1 MAQQKGKNKI
11 NHRQRQG
18 DWICGSCNNMN
29 FAFRDTCNRCHTL
42 KNYKDNENKGFKSAL
57 FLTESNGDIP
67 PISDRSNKSSGEK
80 KDNGNNK
87 FSFDKLP
94 SMEPIL
100 KQITKETC
108 KKQLNQKNKNMIYL
122 SLNGSAK
129 NAKRLINTIKFT
141 VLNAELKGTENQQY
155 DFITQMGVFFDKNA
169 LNSLLFNLNFRRGLN
184 KDKTIQQINY
194 FLLYQQNLTVKIM
207 KDMSKKIFEK
217 ENQAEVSN
225 NPRHQN
231 KSLTQ
236 LVSLSL
242 IGGNRKN
249 DLKALE
255 LKNNYT
261 SISSHPL
268 VFCKPE
274 TKLKTQTTSSPQK
287 QSPVKPK
294 QVETQSNELCKL
306 INNYSEPIL
315 DYYLELNTLTP
326 KNCLSNHTVS
336 ANLRAKMIDWMVEV
350 LTSYKCK
357 DQTFFL
363 AVKLM
368 DSYLSK
374 TTQKHIPQDLHLVG
388 VTTMFMACKFEE
400 IYPVKLQIVHEKIAH
415 KKLTK
420 DEIKDKETNIL
431 STLDFNLVGITVLDV
446 ITIVLSILNM
456 NQQLYQITLYLA
468 KLALYDYE
476 FVNSHTYAQI
486 ACAALI
492 VRLQDCRAN

>member
-1 MAQQKGKNKI
+1 
-11 NHRQRQG
+11 
-18 DWICGSCNNMN
+18 
-29 FAFRDTCNRCHTL
+29 
-42 KNYKDNENKGFKSAL
+42 
-57 FLTESNGDIP
+57 
-67 PISDRSNKSSGEK
+67 
-80 KDNGNNK
+80 
-87 FSFDKLP
+87 
-94 SMEPIL
+94 
-100 KQITKETC
+100 
-108 KKQLNQKNKNMIYL
+108 
-122 SLNGSAK
+122 
-129 NAKRLINTIKFT
+129 
-141 VLNAELKGTENQQY
+141 
-155 DFITQMGVFFDKNA
+155 
-169 LNSLLFNLNFRRGLN
+169 
-184 KDKTIQQINY
+184 
-194 FLLYQQNLTVKIM
+194 M

-225 NPRHQN
+225 NPRNQN

-236 LVSLSL
+236 LVSLTL

-249 DLKALE
+249 EYKSIE

-261 SISSHPL
+261 SISSRPL

-274 TKLKTQTTSSPQK
+274 SKLKTQTVPSPQK
-287 QSPVKPK
+287 LSPMKPK

-315 DYYLELNTLTP
+315 EYYLDLNNQTP

-336 ANLRAKMIDWMVEV
+336 ANLRAKMVDWMVEV

-374 TTQKHIPQDLHLVG
+374 TSQKHIPQDLHLVG

-400 IYPVKLQIVHEKIAH
+400 IYPVKLQVVHEKIAH

-420 DEIKDKETNIL
+420 DEIKEKETNIL
-431 STLDFNLVGITVLDV
+431 TTLDFSLVGITILDI

-456 NQQLYQITLYLA
+456 NQQLYQITLYLS

-476 FVNSHTYAQI
+476 FVNKHTYVQI

-492 VRLQDCRAN
+492 VSTKIVEQIDQSLSSEVIIPLIVSTLKIENSDAMESANQLLNFAKGFDKQYPNLENLKKFSKFQLSDILKTQP

>member
-1 MAQQKGKNKI
+1 
-11 NHRQRQG
+11 
-18 DWICGSCNNMN
+18 
-29 FAFRDTCNRCHTL
+29 
-42 KNYKDNENKGFKSAL
+42 
-57 FLTESNGDIP
+57 
-67 PISDRSNKSSGEK
+67 
-80 KDNGNNK
+80 
-87 FSFDKLP
+87 
-94 SMEPIL
+94 
-100 KQITKETC
+100 
-108 KKQLNQKNKNMIYL
+108 
-122 SLNGSAK
+122 
-129 NAKRLINTIKFT
+129 
-141 VLNAELKGTENQQY
+141 
-155 DFITQMGVFFDKNA
+155 
-169 LNSLLFNLNFRRGLN
+169 
-184 KDKTIQQINY
+184 
-194 FLLYQQNLTVKIM
+194 M

-236 LVSLSL
+236 LVSLTL

-249 DLKALE
+249 E
-255 LKNNYT
+255 LKSIELKNNNYT
-261 SISSHPL
+261 SISSRPL

-274 TKLKTQTTSSPQK
+274 PKLKTQTTSSPQK
-287 QSPVKPK
+287 QSPIKPK

-315 DYYLELNTLTP
+315 DYYLELNNLTP

-336 ANLRAKMIDWMVEV
+336 ANLRAKMVDWMVEV

-357 DQTFFL
+357 DQTFFF

-368 DSYLSK
+368 DTYLSK
-374 TTQKHIPQDLHLVG
+374 TQQKHIPQDLHLIG
-388 VTTMFMACKFEE
+388 VTTMFMSCKYEE

-468 KLALYDYE
+468 KMALYDYE
-476 FVNSHTYAQI
+476 FINNHTYTQI

-492 VRLQDCRAN
+492 VSTKIVEQIDQSLSSEVVIPLIVSTLKIDNSVAMDSANKLLNLAKGFEKQYPNLENLKKFSKFQLSDILKTQP

>member
-1 MAQQKGKNKI
+1 
-11 NHRQRQG
+11 
-18 DWICGSCNNMN
+18 
-29 FAFRDTCNRCHTL
+29 
-42 KNYKDNENKGFKSAL
+42 
-57 FLTESNGDIP
+57 
-67 PISDRSNKSSGEK
+67 
-80 KDNGNNK
+80 
-87 FSFDKLP
+87 
-94 SMEPIL
+94 
-100 KQITKETC
+100 
-108 KKQLNQKNKNMIYL
+108 
-122 SLNGSAK
+122 
-129 NAKRLINTIKFT
+129 
-141 VLNAELKGTENQQY
+141 
-155 DFITQMGVFFDKNA
+155 
-169 LNSLLFNLNFRRGLN
+169 
-184 KDKTIQQINY
+184 
-194 FLLYQQNLTVKIM
+194 M

-236 LVSLSL
+236 LVSLTL
-242 IGGNRKN
+242 INGNRKN
-249 DLKALE
+249 EFKSID

-261 SISSHPL
+261 SISSRPL

-274 TKLKTQTTSSPQK
+274 PKLKTVTTSSPQK
-287 QSPVKPK
+287 QSPIKPK
-294 QVETQSNELCKL
+294 QVDTQSNELCKL

-315 DYYLELNTLTP
+315 DYYLELNNQTP
-326 KNCLSNHTVS
+326 KNFLSNHTVS
-336 ANLRAKMIDWMVEV
+336 SNLRAKMVDWMVEV

-368 DSYLSK
+368 DSYLQK
-374 TTQKHIPQDLHLVG
+374 TSQKHIPQDLHLIG

-431 STLDFNLVGITVLDV
+431 TALDFNFIGITVLDV

-476 FVNSHTYAQI
+476 FVNNHTYVQI
-486 ACAALI
+486 ACSALI
-492 VRLQDCRAN
+492 VSSKIVEQIDQSLSSEVVIPLIVSTLKMDNSDAMDSANKLLNLAKGFDKQYPNLENLKKFSKFQLSDMLTTQP